1 MIWLPNRSDFE
12 QSLKPNVCSDFGHSL
27 YMKLTIVMF
36 VQNEIWA
43 VFKSNEK
50 KHQNKV
56 FCKINF
62 TLKLNRFYCNYFQI
76 IKEACFDK
84 HDIEILTTCAQ
95 VLTTSNKNTTSP
107 SSMSPA
113 WPSLPSP
120 LPSLSSS
127 ATESFPEES
136 SSAKIPLNAFAI
148 DSTTLGLKTSA
159 RTGESSQFA
168 PKYSGGV
175 GSQSVSKTDKERQLN
190 ESVGVGGS
198 VDGLEF
204 ISSEGL
210 AIDERIAVKDSKTS
224 DSSMLPDRS
233 SWELPGSEISVKA
246 RLVGQLIGLKIDLT
260 SSDAVSEEK
269 VTEKS
274 KLISNFP
281 DTFTV
286 TVPAIFDL
294 KTKQIKEKQIKQD
307 NDGNGTQTCSK
318 SILSLK

>member
-1 MIWLPNRSDFE
+1 
-12 QSLKPNVCSDFGHSL
+12 
-27 YMKLTIVMF
+27 
-36 VQNEIWA
+36 
-43 VFKSNEK
+43 
-50 KHQNKV
+50 
-56 FCKINF
+56 
-62 TLKLNRFYCNYFQI
+62 
-76 IKEACFDK
+76 
-84 HDIEILTTCAQ
+84 
-95 VLTTSNKNTTSP
+95 
-107 SSMSPA
+107 MSPA

-136 SSAKIPLNAFAI
+136 SSAKIPLNAFVI

-175 GSQSVSKTDKERQLN
+175 GSQSVSKTDKEGQLN

-224 DSSMLPDRS
+224 DSSMLPLVIAGRS
-233 SWELPGSEISVKA
+233 SWALPGSEISVNA
-246 RLVGQLIGLKIDLT
+246 RLVGQSMGLKIDLT

-269 VTEKS
+269 VMEKS

-286 TVPAIFDL
+286 TVPAIFDQNL
-294 KTKQIKEKQIKQD
+294 ETKQIKENQIRQ
-307 NDGNGTQTCSK
+307 NNERNETQTCSK

>member
-1 MIWLPNRSDFE
+1 
-12 QSLKPNVCSDFGHSL
+12 
-27 YMKLTIVMF
+27 
-36 VQNEIWA
+36 
-43 VFKSNEK
+43 
-50 KHQNKV
+50 
-56 FCKINF
+56 
-62 TLKLNRFYCNYFQI
+62 
-76 IKEACFDK
+76 
-84 HDIEILTTCAQ
+84 
-95 VLTTSNKNTTSP
+95 
-107 SSMSPA
+107 MSPA

-120 LPSLSSS
+120 LPLSSS
-127 ATESFPEES
+127 ATESYPEES

-204 ISSEGL
+204 ISSKGL

-224 DSSMLPDRS
+224 DSSMLPLVIAGRS
-233 SWELPGSEISVKA
+233 SWALPGSEISVKA
-246 RLVGQLIGLKIDLT
+246 RLVGQSIGLKIDLT
-260 SSDAVSEEK
+260 SSDAESEEK

-294 KTKQIKEKQIKQD
+294 ETKQIKEKQIKQD
-307 NDGNGTQTCSK
+307 TDGNGTQTCSK